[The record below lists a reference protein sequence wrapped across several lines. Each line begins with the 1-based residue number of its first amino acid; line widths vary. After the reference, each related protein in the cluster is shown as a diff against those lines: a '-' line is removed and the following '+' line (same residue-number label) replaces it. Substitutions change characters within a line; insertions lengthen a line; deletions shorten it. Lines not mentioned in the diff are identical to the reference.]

1 MIGTRIKQ
9 IRRTLGIRQK
19 DFADRL
25 GLSQSY
31 LSELEGGKTPSDI
44 VIKSI
49 SSQYHVSETWLRTG
63 DGEMYERPELD
74 EVIASYDFPDI
85 VRRLLETYETL
96 SQEQQEAVLEYA
108 RRFIQSLADAP
119 AQPTI
124 EERVEAYRRELEAE
138 EAAKKGRSSPSP
150 GTDSA
155 G

>member
-1 MIGTRIKQ
+1 MIGERIKAVRKKAGLNQ
-9 IRRTLGIRQK
+9 NEFAYSLGIT
-19 DFADRL
+19 
-25 GLSQSY
+25 QSY
-31 LSELEGGKTPSDI
+31 LSMIENGSTPSDI

-49 SSQYHVSETWLRTG
+49 ASQYRVSEPWLRTG
-63 DGEMYERPELD
+63 EGEMYCRRELD

-138 EAAKKGRSSPSP
+138 EAAKKGRSSPSQ
-150 GTDSA
+150 GTGSA